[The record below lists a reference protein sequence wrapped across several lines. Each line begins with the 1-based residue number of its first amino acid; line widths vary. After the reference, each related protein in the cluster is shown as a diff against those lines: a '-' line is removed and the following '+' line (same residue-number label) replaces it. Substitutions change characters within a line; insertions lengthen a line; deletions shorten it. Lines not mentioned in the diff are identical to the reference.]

1 MQQAQNNNNNLNR
14 PKNKI
19 FILFPIELLNNNN
32 NYKYK
37 YNNNIKAYIL
47 YYLILTA
54 VFLLYI
60 LNIINFITHNYS
72 SNIIKFCHLCI
83 ILFTT
88 YMYVRILHNI
98 ND

>member
-32 NYKYK
+32 NYK